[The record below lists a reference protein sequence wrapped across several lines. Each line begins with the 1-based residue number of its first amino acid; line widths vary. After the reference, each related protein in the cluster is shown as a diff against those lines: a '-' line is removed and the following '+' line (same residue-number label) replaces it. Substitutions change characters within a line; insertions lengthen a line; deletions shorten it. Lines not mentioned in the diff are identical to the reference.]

1 MKYTLAQAK
10 PNVSSIRFISPKPI
24 YQHTMTEPDSQT
36 TRRYAGEEVGGTFDH
51 STVSTAQEVL
61 EGNSGHAWLRR
72 ILPFL
77 GPAFIACIAYVDPG
91 NFATN
96 IKAGADYG
104 YLLVWVVV
112 AANLMAMLVQSL
124 SAKLGIATGQNL
136 AELIGTEFPKPLV
149 WIFWAVSEIIA
160 MATDL
165 AEFVGAAV
173 GIHLVFGLPLFFSG
187 VLTGI
192 ATFAILGLQRYGFRM
207 LEAIITVFVGIISVC
222 YLLETVRGQPDLT
235 AAKDAFLPPR
245 FDGAESVLLA
255 TGILGATVMP
265 HVIFLH
271 SALTQDRI
279 VARNDS
285 QKRRLFR
292 FEVVDVVIAMGLAGF
307 INIAMLLMAAVT
319 FHHQN
324 ILGPEDDLILRAYET
339 LTPILGGSASL
350 IFGISLIASGLAS
363 STVGTMAGQ
372 VIMQGF
378 LGWKLPLWLRRG
390 VTMAP
395 ALILLA
401 IGADTTQTLV
411 ISQVI
416 LSFGIP
422 FALVPL
428 VMFTSRRDLMGVL
441 VNHRTTTFAA
451 VIIAAI
457 IIALNGFLLYETL
470 F

>member
-1 MKYTLAQAK
+1 M
-10 PNVSSIRFISPKPI
+10 
-24 YQHTMTEPDSQT
+24 
-36 TRRYAGEEVGGTFDH
+36 
-51 STVSTAQEVL
+51 
-61 EGNSGHAWLRR
+61 
-72 ILPFL
+72 
-77 GPAFIACIAYVDPG
+77 
-91 NFATN
+91 
-96 IKAGADYG
+96 
-104 YLLVWVVV
+104 
-112 AANLMAMLVQSL
+112 
-124 SAKLGIATGQNL
+124 
-136 AELIGTEFPKPLV
+136 
-149 WIFWAVSEIIA
+149 
-160 MATDL
+160 
-165 AEFVGAAV
+165 
-173 GIHLVFGLPLFFSG
+173 
-187 VLTGI
+187 LTGI